1 MGFMKKFGEKMAAKA
16 MANAPDFE
24 EEIRRLLEPGEEL
37 AGWGFGY
44 HASPNLNTSGGVG
57 GNKLIGA
64 AINAASEARQ
74 KAKHMSGDANSCA
87 FAIPRDMSWAMAIA
101 VTDRRLGF
109 LDFGMANEVV
119 PPKLL
124 VSFPRTSVSSVRPTG
139 EAAKLGEMVRFSF
152 ADNSHVDVSVYDW
165 PGKGP
170 VLPVLQAL
178 GS

>member
-1 MGFMKKFGEKMAAKA
+1 
-16 MANAPDFE
+16 
-24 EEIRRLLEPGEEL
+24 
-37 AGWGFGY
+37 
-44 HASPNLNTSGGVG
+44 
-57 GNKLIGA
+57 
-64 AINAASEARQ
+64 
-74 KAKHMSGDANSCA
+74 
-87 FAIPRDMSWAMAIA
+87 
-101 VTDRRLGF
+101 
-109 LDFGMANEVV
+109 V